1 MAKQK
6 PWQSDEEFEMLLRQS
21 LTAIQPPADFSSRVM
36 AAVAQEKQQ
45 KAAAP
50 QVVPFSKTGNR
61 QARRFGPSFWP
72 GLGTIAA
79 SLVLFWAAFG
89 LPAGSDEPQ
98 ARPFVPG
105 LQTAEIVRQHEPVGP
120 QRPELNSEEFNPGQQ
135 QSDQNAVAN
144 QPEPAKPAEPVQT
157 EPPMQTRTLN
167 ETPKTQQ
174 TTPTNVDPVAVEPT
188 QAELEPPADETGNG
202 KLILPQAAYG
212 TDAQGTLSVRLLAEV
227 PSSQIYSPAINGR
240 GTAASF
246 YTADADNVYSWRA
259 NLKEANSPEVTLVTS
274 RSDMEPAELSALLSP
289 TTAKCQP
296 TELVASPDG
305 TIMAQNSHDG
315 IWISLSEGEVYNISD
330 EEMGGNLLA
339 WSPDAS
345 KLLFT
350 NADGQ
355 LFMSYPLEKRIYQIT
370 DLSVKDVCWS
380 ADNQTIIFLAT
391 NQGQDALY
399 IAELI

>member
-6 PWQSDEEFEMLLRQS
+6 PWQSDEEFELLLRQS

-36 AAVAQEKQQ
+36 AAVAQEKKQ

-50 QVVPFSKTGNR
+50 QVVPFPKADPR
-61 QARRFGPSFWP
+61 PARRFGPSFWP

-79 SLVLFWAAFG
+79 SLVLFWAVFG
-89 LPAGSDEPQ
+89 LPADSDEPQ

-105 LQTAEIVRQHEPVGP
+105 LQTAEIVRQEPALQRPDINQSQQAPEQTPATTPATEPTEPV
-120 QRPELNSEEFNPGQQ
+120 Q
-135 QSDQNAVAN
+135 
-144 QPEPAKPAEPVQT
+144 PVQT
-157 EPPMQTRTLN
+157 EP
-167 ETPKTQQ
+167 
-174 TTPTNVDPVAVEPT
+174 TTVEPRVVQQPEVQPEQT
-188 QAELEPPADETGNG
+188 SSAATEQPEIEPADEAGNG
-202 KLILPQAAYG
+202 ELILPQAAYG

-227 PSSQIYSPAINGR
+227 PESEIYSPTINSR

-246 YTADADNVYSWRA
+246 YTADAENVYSWRVSLA
-259 NLKEANSPEVTLVTS
+259 EANSPEVALVTS
-274 RSDMEPAELSALLSP
+274 RSAMEPAELSSLLSP

-305 TIMAQNSHDG
+305 TIMAQNSRNG
-315 IWISLSEGEVYNISD
+315 IWISLAEGEVYNISD
-330 EEMGGNLLA
+330 EEKGGSLLA

-350 NADGQ
+350 NAQGQ

>member
-1 MAKQK
+1 
-6 PWQSDEEFEMLLRQS
+6 
-21 LTAIQPPADFSSRVM
+21 
-36 AAVAQEKQQ
+36 
-45 KAAAP
+45 
-50 QVVPFSKTGNR
+50 
-61 QARRFGPSFWP
+61 
-72 GLGTIAA
+72 
-79 SLVLFWAAFG
+79 
-89 LPAGSDEPQ
+89 
-98 ARPFVPG
+98 
-105 LQTAEIVRQHEPVGP
+105 
-120 QRPELNSEEFNPGQQ
+120 
-135 QSDQNAVAN
+135 
-144 QPEPAKPAEPVQT
+144 
-157 EPPMQTRTLN
+157 
-167 ETPKTQQ
+167 
-174 TTPTNVDPVAVEPT
+174 
-188 QAELEPPADETGNG
+188 
-202 KLILPQAAYG
+202 
-212 TDAQGTLSVRLLAEV
+212 
-227 PSSQIYSPAINGR
+227 
-240 GTAASF
+240 
-246 YTADADNVYSWRA
+246 
-259 NLKEANSPEVTLVTS
+259 
-274 RSDMEPAELSALLSP
+274 MEPAELSALLSP